1 MSQKQKREV
10 LSVSLDKSQ
19 LNSLLTAIQN
29 LIKVYAAAQ
38 IKREEGTERNARF
51 LKVFGLT
58 DQEIADLL
66 GVTRQAVSS
75 ALKKAKKKTKKTE
88 KELDDTLTKA

>member
-1 MSQKQKREV
+1 MSQRQKREI
-10 LSVSLDKSQ
+10 LTVSLDKSQ
-19 LNSLLTAIQN
+19 FNSLTAAIQN
-29 LIKVYAAAQ
+29 LVKVYAAAQ

-58 DQEIADLL
+58 EREIANLL
-66 GVTRQAVSS
+66 GVTQQAVNL

-88 KELDDTLTKA
+88 KGLDDTLKEA

>member
-19 LNSLLTAIQN
+19 FNSLLTAIQN
-29 LIKVYAAAQ
+29 LIKVYAARQ
-38 IKREEGTERNARF
+38 IKREEGTERNAHF
-51 LKVFGLT
+51 LKIFGLT

-66 GVTRQAVSS
+66 GVTRQAVSL

-88 KELDDTLTKA
+88 KGLDDTLTKA